1 MIVHLIRHGQTNGN
15 VDGFHQ
21 GWGDSHLTEEG
32 KHQAEFARSIISDIK
47 YDRIICSDL
56 LRTRQTCN
64 ILFGDIEKIEYDARL
79 REINNSVF
87 YNQYRKD
94 LKVKYGDDY
103 IKNCRLMNYAPYGGE
118 SSESLLE
125 RTRLFMQDVEK
136 DTDSKKIAVVTHG
149 GTIRGLLCYVLGMQ
163 LYTTKIKIDNCS
175 ITNLEYRRG
184 EWTLIHFNNCK
195 EI

>member
-21 GWGDSHLTEEG
+21 GWGDSRLTEKG
-32 KHQAEFARSIISDIK
+32 QKQAEATRNLVSEVK

-64 ILFGDIEKIEYDARL
+64 IIFGDAKNIEYDAKL

-87 YNQYRKD
+87 YGQYRKD
-94 LKVKYGDDY
+94 LIVKYGNEY
-103 IKNCRLMNYAPYGGE
+103 IENCRLMNYASYGGE
-118 SSESLLE
+118 SSDSLLE
-125 RTRLFMQDVEK
+125 RTRLFMQDLEK
-136 DTDSKKIAVVTHG
+136 DTESQNIAVITHG
-149 GTIRGLLCYVLGMQ
+149 GTIRGLLCYVLDMP
-163 LYTTKIKIDNCS
+163 LYTSKVKIDNCS
-175 ITNLEYRRG
+175 VTTLEYKRG
-184 EWTLIHFNNCK
+184 EWTLIHFNNRK

>member
-15 VDGFHQ
+15 VQGFHQ
-21 GWGDSHLTEEG
+21 GWGDSYLTEEG
-32 KHQAEFARSIISDIK
+32 INQAINARNIVSKIR

-64 ILFGDIEKIEYDARL
+64 IIFGDKEIIEYDARL

-87 YNQYRKD
+87 YGQYRKD
-94 LKVKYGDDY
+94 LKARYGDEY
-103 IKNCRLMNYAPYGGE
+103 VNNCRLMNYAPYGGE

-125 RTRLFMQDVEK
+125 RTKSFMK
-136 DTDSKKIAVVTHG
+136 DIEMDTSSSNIAVVTHG
-149 GTIRGLLCYVLGMQ
+149 GTMRGLLCYVLDMP
-163 LYTTKIKIDNCS
+163 LYTSKIKIDNCS
-175 ITNLEYRRG
+175 ITTLEYKRG
-184 EWTLIHFNNCK
+184 EWTLIYFNSRT